1 MPDYRLSVFDA
12 LARRIPGVEVF
23 CGDTF
28 FSGDISTRADRKSWR
43 RHVRNTFLMVHS
55 LLWQHGVVQE
65 LAEHDVVICEY
76 NPRILSTWVLLFRR
90 KLAGRPTL
98 LWGHIWGRRGA
109 LGWAAWVRRV
119 MCRLSE
125 GLICYSE
132 SQAAEMAERLPA
144 TPVFA
149 APNSCVTKA
158 DCGAQPLDGVGN
170 VVYVGRL
177 TKNKKVA
184 VLLQGFARAVKSLPD
199 GARLVIVGDGVE
211 RDRLHNLARESGIAD
226 RVDFLGH
233 ISDVARLREIYASA
247 LVAVSPGYVG
257 LSAIQCMAFGVP
269 MLVSRLEP
277 HSPEIEA
284 CRENETCRFF
294 DTDDASSLA
303 KELMGF
309 YSSAPNW
316 MSRRPQIAEFTSSNY
331 TAEQMAER
339 FAAAVETSVPA
350 SHALPTAAIVWAQFG
365 PYHVARL
372 EALHV
377 PGVKRRYVGV
387 EIASKTTIYAWERV
401 HSHRAPIQT
410 LCPGEVAENISA
422 LRAYWRALRF
432 FRRQGVQV
440 VFVPSYWPEAS
451 MGVLLAARHAG
462 AAVVMMNESH
472 RHTSQAGGV
481 KLRLKRAL
489 VRLFHAGL
497 IGGQPQKE
505 YFEELGIPPECLF
518 DGYDAVDNRFFE
530 HAAGECRMR
539 AQELRQKYALPES
552 YFLSIGRMEEK
563 KNLFLL
569 LRAYAHGCAS
579 DPGMPRLV
587 FVGSGALERQL
598 RDECVELGLS
608 FADLRSRPKQ
618 EGMRPVEADVY
629 FYGFRQASELPVF
642 YSLATTFILPSKREE
657 WGLVVNEAMACG
669 LPVIVSK
676 VAGCARDLVQEGRNG
691 FLFDPSNEQELIK
704 HLRWIGENR
713 EAAEKMGEYSRHVIA
728 NWDVTRFA
736 ENAEKA
742 ADAACAMRARQS
754 A

>member
-1 MPDYRLSVFDA
+1 
-12 LARRIPGVEVF
+12 
-23 CGDTF
+23 
-28 FSGDISTRADRKSWR
+28 
-43 RHVRNTFLMVHS
+43 
-55 LLWQHGVVQE
+55 
-65 LAEHDVVICEY
+65 
-76 NPRILSTWVLLFRR
+76 
-90 KLAGRPTL
+90 
-98 LWGHIWGRRGA
+98 
-109 LGWAAWVRRV
+109 
-119 MCRLSE
+119 
-125 GLICYSE
+125 
-132 SQAAEMAERLPA
+132 
-144 TPVFA
+144 
-149 APNSCVTKA
+149 
-158 DCGAQPLDGVGN
+158 
-170 VVYVGRL
+170 
-177 TKNKKVA
+177 
-184 VLLQGFARAVKSLPD
+184 
-199 GARLVIVGDGVE
+199 
-211 RDRLHNLARESGIAD
+211 
-226 RVDFLGH
+226 
-233 ISDVARLREIYASA
+233 
-247 LVAVSPGYVG
+247 
-257 LSAIQCMAFGVP
+257 
-269 MLVSRLEP
+269 
-277 HSPEIEA
+277 
-284 CRENETCRFF
+284 
-294 DTDDASSLA
+294 
-303 KELMGF
+303 
-309 YSSAPNW
+309 
-316 MSRRPQIAEFTSSNY
+316 
-331 TAEQMAER
+331 
-339 FAAAVETSVPA
+339 
-350 SHALPTAAIVWAQFG
+350 
-365 PYHVARL
+365 
-372 EALHV
+372 
-377 PGVKRRYVGV
+377 
-387 EIASKTTIYAWERV
+387 
-401 HSHRAPIQT
+401 
-410 LCPGEVAENISA
+410 
-422 LRAYWRALRF
+422 
-432 FRRQGVQV
+432 
-440 VFVPSYWPEAS
+440 